1 MTTIALAGKG
11 GTGKTT
17 IAALMIRY
25 LLEERG
31 GSILA
36 IDADPA
42 SNLNMVLGMEVEQTV
57 GDIREE
63 MLDLVQSSGALAGS
77 MPGGMSKQEY
87 LDYQVQMAL
96 TEGERVD
103 LLAMGRPEGPGCYCA
118 ANQMLRV
125 IVDRLGKQY
134 DYVVID
140 NEAGMEHLSR
150 RTTRDVDVLLLVT
163 DPTQRGLVAA
173 KHMRDMVPELD
184 IGVGH
189 VYLLV
194 NRLRR
199 NDSGEA
205 REHESA
211 GAGKLPL
218 PLAEAI
224 TRAGLE
230 LIGTVPDDVEMA
242 EFEFT
247 GRPLME
253 LPSEATVYQAVRE
266 VAQRVLARG

>member
-1 MTTIALAGKG
+1 MTTTIALAGKG

-17 IAALMIRY
+17 IAALIIRY
-25 LLEERG
+25 LTEKRT

-42 SNLNMVLGMEVEQTV
+42 SNLNLVLGMEVAQTV
-57 GDIREE
+57 GAIRED
-63 MLDLVQSSGALAGS
+63 MLDMVQSSGALAGS
-77 MPGGMSKQEY
+77 LPGGMSKQDY

-96 TEGERVD
+96 EEGDRVD
-103 LLAMGRPEGPGCYCA
+103 LLVMGRPEGQGCYCA

-163 DPTQRGLVAA
+163 DPTQRGLSTAQ
-173 KHMRDMVPELD
+173 HMRDMVPELE
-184 IGVGH
+184 IGVGR
-189 VYLLV
+189 VFLVV
-194 NRLRR
+194 NRLRS
-199 NDSGEA
+199 SGN
-205 REHESA
+205 
-211 GAGKLPL
+211 GAEMPA
-218 PLAEAI
+218 PLAQAVE
-224 TRAGLE
+224 RAE
-230 LIGTVPDDVEMA
+230 LDLLGVIPDDAAMA

-247 GRPLME
+247 GRPLVE
-253 LPSEATVYQAVRE
+253 LPAETPVYQAVSRI
-266 VAQRVLARG
+266 AQEILV

>member
-1 MTTIALAGKG
+1 LTTIAVAGKG

-17 IAALMIRY
+17 ISALLIRY
-25 LLEERG
+25 LAEERT

-42 SNLNMVLGMEVEQTV
+42 TNLHMVLGMDAGETV
-57 GDIREE
+57 GSIRED
-63 MLDLVQSSGALAGS
+63 MLDQVQTSGAMAGS
-77 MPGGMSKQEY
+77 MPGGMSKHEY

-96 TEGERVD
+96 EEGDRVD
-103 LLAMGRPEGPGCYCA
+103 LLVMGRPEGPGCYCA

-134 DYVVID
+134 DYMVID

-163 DPTQRGLVAA
+163 DPTQRGLVTA
-173 KHMRDMVPELD
+173 KYMADMVPELD

-189 VYLLV
+189 IYLVV
-194 NRLRR
+194 NRLRG
-199 NDSGEA
+199 DMPE
-205 REHESA
+205 
-211 GAGKLPL
+211 PL
-218 PLAEAI
+218 DRAI
-224 TRAGLE
+224 EEAGLE
-230 LIGTVPDDVEMA
+230 LLATVPDDPAMA

-247 GRPLME
+247 GRPLVE
-253 LPSEATVYQAVRE
+253 LPADTIVYQAVRE
-266 VAQRVLARG
+266 IANKTLAD

>member
-1 MTTIALAGKG
+1 LTTTIALAGKG

-17 IAALMIRY
+17 ISALLIRY
-25 LLEERG
+25 LMEKRD

-42 SNLNMVLGMEVEQTV
+42 TNLNMVLGMEIEGNV
-57 GDIREE
+57 GDIRED
-63 MLDLVQSSGALAGS
+63 MLDMVQTSGALAGS

-87 LDYQVQMAL
+87 LDYQVQMAV
-96 TEGERVD
+96 TEGDQVD
-103 LLAMGRPEGPGCYCA
+103 LLVMGRPEGQGCYCA

-163 DPTQRGLVAA
+163 DPTQRGLVTAQRMA
-173 KHMRDMVPELD
+173 EMVPELE
-184 IGVGH
+184 IGVGRT
-189 VYLLV
+189 YLIV
-194 NRLRR
+194 NRLP
-199 NDSGEA
+199 GEMPA
-205 REHESA
+205 
-211 GAGKLPL
+211 PM
-218 PLAEAI
+218 AEAI
-224 TRAGLE
+224 EKTGLK
-230 LIGTVPDDVEMA
+230 LIGTVPNDPAMA

-247 GRPLME
+247 GRPLVE
-253 LPSEATVYQAVRE
+253 LSADTAVYKAIKE
-266 VAQRVLARG
+266 IAQKMLITDNN